1 MSKAIQCDRC
11 GKTESIGMS
20 ETFDGPFHEVLQP
33 GHYADLLRRL
43 DERTA
48 QTPCACV
55 NGNCRM
61 HLLGPATYCDGH
73 RSLDDALLCE
83 ARAELERLYGIT
95 R

>member
-1 MSKAIQCDRC
+1 MRAEDTGARPAPASSAD
-11 GKTESIGMS
+11 
-20 ETFDGPFHEVLQP
+20 V
-33 GHYADLLRRL
+33 ADLLRRL

-73 RSLDDALLCE
+73 RSLDDALLRE